1 MQDIPALMAINEQI
15 DWVLARKD
23 VSPWLKET
31 LRTARNRDPIEIL
44 NDLEILNYLLRS
56 RSDVRIEA
64 ALQSHANK
72 A

>member
-1 MQDIPALMAINEQI
+1 MQNVPALATINEQI

-23 VSPWLKET
+23 MSPWLKET
-31 LRTARNRDPIEIL
+31 LATARNRDPIEIL
-44 NDLEILNYLLRS
+44 NDLEILNYLLRT

-64 ALQSHANK
+64 ALQPHTKK

>member
-1 MQDIPALMAINEQI
+1 
-15 DWVLARKD
+15 
-23 VSPWLKET
+23 
-31 LRTARNRDPIEIL
+31 L